1 MSSIHVTYVC
11 ATNTDPIIGT
21 QFQAFHTVPGATAL
35 PLEPE
40 GALHYRH

>member
-11 ATNTDPIIGT
+11 ATNTAPIIGT
-21 QFQAFHTVPGATAL
+21 QFYALHTVLGAIAL

-40 GALHYRH
+40 GALHDRH